1 MINNLRRLLI
11 LHFVLGLVSI
21 CSYFM
26 RPGSFSGHGHLAGRA
41 IALTVI
47 IKVFLAWIPY
57 FVSGYYACDVL
68 PRRDPNATL
77 AFMAMAMCISVVA
90 ACVNMLAP
98 SGSPAPLLSFVAVT
112 VLLLASARLCAAI
125 WRDEEP
131 EWDGPL

>member
-1 MINNLRRLLI
+1 
-11 LHFVLGLVSI
+11 
-21 CSYFM
+21 M